1 MHRPHAAPLLS
12 AAAVLLL
19 FVSPLGCR
27 KAPPPEGVPV
37 ELGQAAT
44 TDTVYGTFHSHDE
57 ILEPNL
63 AALIERMQEY
73 VDEGTDEC
81 FRMADLNACDL
92 KDFCEYDRDPTDIA
106 SVAHAQVMDA
116 PVESLVAAVLHEDLV
131 VVYPNTFLDYS
142 VVEET
147 DREAFLAG
155 DKELFSYTYTCAIDA
170 VLDQAS
176 YYNVMQVR
184 RIPDWDGT
192 GHPLIVVRAYM
203 PEPAATNLD
212 TSTLEQ
218 QYSLEI
224 MAPHG
229 DGTQSLRLLSSWSGL
244 KMGDI
249 SVSDA
254 FGMACSNVRTN
265 FTDMQ
270 NWVDANR

>member
-1 MHRPHAAPLLS
+1 MHRPPLPLS
-12 AAAVLLL
+12 AAVTLLL
-19 FVSPLGCR
+19 LLSLLGCR
-27 KAPPPEGVPV
+27 KAPPPEEIPV
-37 ELGQAAT
+37 DLGQLASAE
-44 TDTVYGTFHSHDE
+44 TVYGTFHAHDE
-57 ILEPNL
+57 ILEP
-63 AALIERMQEY
+63 ALRGLLERMAEY

-81 FRMADLNACDL
+81 FRMPDLTNCDLN
-92 KDFCEYDRDPTDIA
+92 DFCEYAQDPAEIA
-106 SVAHAQVMDA
+106 SVTHAQVMDA
-116 PVESLVAAVLHEDLV
+116 PVEDLLVAVLHQDLA
-131 VVYPNTFLDYS
+131 VVYPNTFLDYE

-147 DREAFLAG
+147 DRTAFLAG
-155 DKELFSYTYTCAIDA
+155 DRNLFSYTYACAIDA

-192 GHPLIVVRAYM
+192 GHPLVMMRAYM

-244 KMGDI
+244 MMGDI

-265 FTDMQ
+265 FSDMQ
-270 NWVDANR
+270 NWVDDNR